1 MRKYIYH
8 LNIFQR
14 LLLYFVS
21 IIIISISIVT
31 ILTYIQ
37 SSKEIKKQSLAHL
50 NYVVESTRV
59 QIDNLINDVE
69 EITLPLIN
77 NNDIKSFLELDS
89 SEQFDK
95 YMLTKSIKKQ
105 MNNIILQNKNI
116 STLTVFSSDEKIIIS
131 ENNFLSENIYEHDQN
146 ILNQIKTEDKEVN
159 KEKNKKVTLE
169 RSLYNNTFIIS
180 MTKNLNGFKS
190 FNPLGVL
197 RIEIPTNTL
206 GEIWN
211 ISNNKNSNLLIFDE
225 NNKIIYHPN
234 KEIIGTTL
242 NEDLQHVFSES
253 NENVFID
260 KWDNE
265 EYIFSYTTSPTTHWT
280 LVAMTPKSI
289 VFSPLAGLNKSVL
302 ITIMVSLLIA
312 VFFSVIF
319 TKSIVK
325 PIRKVQIGMKQ
336 TEKGKWKKIKR
347 LKGTDEISSLVI
359 SYNKMVDK
367 LSTLMEQLYK
377 TELEQHRIL
386 FEKQSIELQALQLQI
401 NPHFLYNSLETING
415 YAILHDENEISKMVV
430 ALSKMFRYSI
440 ENLKIVNLGEE
451 LKHIKNYLI
460 LEEHRFQ
467 QKIKV
472 QYEIPEKY
480 YMVDV
485 VKLTLQPL
493 IENAVQHGIKKQLEN
508 HLICIKAYE
517 ESGNLVIKIKD
528 NGKGIHESR
537 LEEIKNV
544 LKINNM
550 NNGEDNNFIG
560 IGLLNVHRRIK
571 IIFGQEYGINIISKE
586 NKGTTIKVKIPL
598 ICNEMKRQIAHV

>member
-1 MRKYIYH
+1 M
-8 LNIFQR
+8 
-14 LLLYFVS
+14 
-21 IIIISISIVT
+21 
-31 ILTYIQ
+31 
-37 SSKEIKKQSLAHL
+37 A
-50 NYVVESTRV
+50 
-59 QIDNLINDVE
+59 
-69 EITLPLIN
+69 
-77 NNDIKSFLELDS
+77 
-89 SEQFDK
+89 
-95 YMLTKSIKKQ
+95 
-105 MNNIILQNKNI
+105 
-116 STLTVFSSDEKIIIS
+116 
-131 ENNFLSENIYEHDQN
+131 
-146 ILNQIKTEDKEVN
+146 
-159 KEKNKKVTLE
+159 
-169 RSLYNNTFIIS
+169 
-180 MTKNLNGFKS
+180 
-190 FNPLGVL
+190 
-197 RIEIPTNTL
+197 
-206 GEIWN
+206 
-211 ISNNKNSNLLIFDE
+211 
-225 NNKIIYHPN
+225 
-234 KEIIGTTL
+234 
-242 NEDLQHVFSES
+242 
-253 NENVFID
+253 
-260 KWDNE
+260 
-265 EYIFSYTTSPTTHWT
+265 
-280 LVAMTPKSI
+280 PKSI

-367 LSTLMEQLYK
+367 LSTLMEQLYR

-528 NGKGIHESR
+528 NGKGIPESR
-537 LEEIKNV
+537 LEEIQSV
-544 LKINNM
+544 LNFDSLNTD
-550 NNGEDNNFIG
+550 EDDNLIG